1 MFPSDFNNFSG
12 SRPGRSSWVSGGG
25 NPFFFDYRRGTLCL
39 VSLLWITSVEAQ
51 QFSSDSWIS
60 KPHGVVTLIPT
71 IGERSSMIMNTYS
84 LFPRWEFTMAA
95 YLYNNDGDPNTN
107 DGYSSSLY
115 VKYMFYQNEAE
126 TGGAAVKFG
135 TGMFPGYFHEDSRVK
150 DAFKTY
156 WTNMPVTFPLA
167 DNKFSWDVMPGASMT
182 VNYGETDDTSWAFT
196 YATRLA
202 WYPKGP
208 ELALVGEIYGVAS
221 DADARPEY
229 KAGLRWEPTP
239 NATFALTYGHEFN
252 GSNGAGFEF
261 GVMLFTPAFAC
272 FNGCRD

>member
-1 MFPSDFNNFSG
+1 MLQCDLTHFSGTPSDDTALTAGQRIAFLIDI
-12 SRPGRSSWVSGGG
+12 RSV
-25 NPFFFDYRRGTLCL
+25 NLCL
-39 VSLLWITSVEAQ
+39 IFLAWATFAQAQ

-107 DGYSSSLY
+107 DGHSSSLY
-115 VKYMFYQNEAE
+115 VKYMFYQNDEE

-135 TGMFPGYFHEDSRVK
+135 TGMFPGYFHEDNRVK
-150 DAFKTY
+150 DAFRTY
-156 WTNMPVTFPLA
+156 WTNMPVTFPLM
-167 DNKFSWDVMPGASMT
+167 DNKISWDVMPGASMT
-182 VNYGETDDTSWAFT
+182 INHGETDETSWAFT
-196 YATRLA
+196 YATRVA

-208 ELALVGEIYGVAS
+208 EFALVGEIFGVAS
-221 DADARPEY
+221 DADERPEY

-239 NATFALTYGHEFN
+239 YATFALTYGDEFS

-272 FNGCRD
+272 FSGCRD